1 MEIQYIVEGMVM
13 ALVVAGVLIFLIIP
27 LTLLF
32 MFVIYILIPDSPSK
46 KPSTTDAEKGYA
58 KFTPDGC
65 AYLDLKDPRT
75 LAKLKEMIEDFNKPK
90 SLDDFNLPE
99 DIKRDIK
106 RHRYTREEINANW
119 EKTKKMIE
127 EKRIIEEE
135 MIGK

>member
-1 MEIQYIVEGMVM
+1 MTPQLIMEGILFGLTVSIT
-13 ALVVAGVLIFLIIP
+13 LFVVAIALAVLIIWIDIKWDVLP
-27 LTLLF
+27 
-32 MFVIYILIPDSPSK
+32 K
-46 KPSTTDAEKGYA
+46 KPPLSDEERGFA

-75 LAKLKEMIEDFNKPK
+75 LAKLWEVIEDFNKPK

-119 EKTKKMIE
+119 EKAKKMIE
-127 EKRIIEEE
+127 EERKDV
-135 MIGK
+135 